1 MLCYDRIDDYEGTE
15 VNESTKS
22 KECDVCHYWYL
33 LHKGCKFQTNV
44 CNWCHDLLMLSMNFS
59 STAISKTKND
69 NCCYI
74 ISGISRREAKKLVQN
89 IDLTIKIGKT

>member
-1 MLCYDRIDDYEGTE
+1 
-15 VNESTKS
+15 
-22 KECDVCHYWYL
+22 
-33 LHKGCKFQTNV
+33 
-44 CNWCHDLLMLSMNFS
+44 MLSMNFS

-74 ISGISRREAKKLVQN
+74 ISGIGRREAKKLVQN